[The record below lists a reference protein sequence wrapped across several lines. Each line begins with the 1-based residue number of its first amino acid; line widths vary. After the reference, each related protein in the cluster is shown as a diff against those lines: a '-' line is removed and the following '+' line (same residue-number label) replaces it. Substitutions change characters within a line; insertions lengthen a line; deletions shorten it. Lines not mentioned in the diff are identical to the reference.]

1 MSDPILL
8 EKLNDV
14 TKHLY
19 GQLFVALLLG
29 ALQVFAFAPFGQW
42 WVIYPAFVAFFLL
55 LQRVQ
60 ITTRRPFLISFTFC
74 IAMMIATIH
83 WVYVSMDLFGGMPK
97 IVSALLIILLCAYL
111 AIYPSLALWVS
122 TRFSGLSDIQR
133 YLLLMPVLWLISDWL
148 RGVVLTG
155 FPWAYLGYSHAG
167 TPLAGFAPLLGVQGI
182 TLVIMV
188 ICGAFILLI
197 RRQQLVLSGSLIAAL
212 LISGYN
218 LQKQRY
224 TQPQPEITVSLVQG
238 NIDQHLKWKT
248 EQLYPSLLKY
258 IELSETRRD
267 DQNELIIWPESAI
280 AALELN
286 VQDFLQPLSAELAA
300 NNKTLIT
307 GIIGYE
313 RATDDYYNSII
324 TLGKLPE
331 QQGYSLQSGNRYQK
345 HHLLPI
351 GEFVPFENLLRPL
364 APYFNLP
371 MSSFQR
377 GQAVQ
382 DNLQT
387 EQTTLA
393 AAICYEIAFPELLR
407 KNISAETGMLLT
419 LSNDAWFGNSIG
431 PDQHLEIARM
441 RAIEFERPLLRAT
454 NNGVTAIFDAA
465 GNELERLPKN
475 TAAVLTKNIQPSY
488 GKTPYQV
495 VGSFPLYLYCLVVL
509 IGLFLYSRYN
519 KQ

>member
-1 MSDPILL
+1 ML
-8 EKLNDV
+8 EKLTDF
-14 TKHLY
+14 TKNLY

-29 ALQVFAFAPFGQW
+29 AIQVFAFAPFGQW
-42 WVIYPAFVAFFLL
+42 WVIYPAFVGFFLL
-55 LQRVQ
+55 LQQVQ
-60 ITTRRPFLISFTFC
+60 QTTRRTYLISFTFS

-111 AIYPSLALWVS
+111 AIYPSLALWAS
-122 TRFSGLSDIQR
+122 SRFPALSNAQR
-133 YLLLMPVLWLISDWL
+133 YLLLMPVLWLVSDWL
-148 RGVVLTG
+148 RGSVLTG
-155 FPWAYLGYSHAG
+155 FPWAYLGYSHAD
-167 TPLAGFAPLLGVQGI
+167 TPLVGFAPLLGVQGI
-182 TLVIMV
+182 TLAIMV
-188 ICGAFILLI
+188 ICGALTLLI
-197 RRQQLVLSGSLIAAL
+197 QKQKLVLSGSLITAL

-224 TQPQPEITVSLVQG
+224 TQAQPEITVSLVQG
-238 NIDQHLKWKT
+238 NIDQNLKWKK
-248 EQLYPSLLKY
+248 EQLSPSLSKY
-258 IELSETRRD
+258 LELSEAGRD
-267 DQNELIIWPESAI
+267 DQSEIIIWPESAI

-286 VQDFLQPLSAELAA
+286 VQNFLQPLSAQLAA
-300 NNKTLIT
+300 KNKTLIT

-313 RATDDYYNSII
+313 PATDDYYNSII
-324 TLGKLPE
+324 TLGKLP
-331 QQGYSLQSGNRYQK
+331 QQQDYSLQSGNRYQK
-345 HHLLPI
+345 HQLLPI
-351 GEFVPFENLLRPL
+351 GEFVPFEDLLRPL

-387 EQTTLA
+387 EQTTFA

-407 KNISAETGMLLT
+407 KNISAQTGVLLT
-419 LSNDAWFGNSIG
+419 VSNDAWFGNSIG

-465 GNELERLPKN
+465 GNELQRLPWN
-475 TAAVLTKNIQPSY
+475 VADVLTKNIQPSY
-488 GKTPYQV
+488 GQTPYQI
-495 VGSFPLYLYCLVVL
+495 VGSYPLYLYCFGVVL
-509 IGLFLYSRYN
+509 GLFL
-519 KQ
+519 